1 MIDIISEISVHWLR
15 IILCTPLIF
24 LVLVLLI
31 NQQVLYIQWKYG
43 LRYIEDELKV
53 GLLSHVFTTDVLMSP
68 FCTTDALSHCDQ
80 LILDFLDEIVQNPT
94 VLIGNSI
101 GSLAC
106 VIAASG
112 IVSVPYVSHCRT
124 LRLCISNVKKFLS
137 SRGDI

>member
-1 MIDIISEISVHWLR
+1 MIDIISGISAYWLR

-24 LVLVLLI
+24 LVLGPLI

-43 LRYIEDELKV
+43 LRYIED
-53 GLLSHVFTTDVLMSP
+53 GTQSWNLSHVLTTDVLMLP
-68 FCTTDALSHCDQ
+68 FCPTDTLSHCDQ

-112 IVSVPYVSHCRT
+112 IVSVPYVAHC
-124 LRLCISNVKKFLS
+124 
-137 SRGDI
+137 